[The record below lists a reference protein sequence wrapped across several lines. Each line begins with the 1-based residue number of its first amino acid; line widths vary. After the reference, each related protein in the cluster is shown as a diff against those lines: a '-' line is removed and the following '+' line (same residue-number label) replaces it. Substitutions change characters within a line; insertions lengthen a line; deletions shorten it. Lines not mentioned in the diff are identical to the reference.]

1 MRILLLSPYD
11 ATSHQYWRTGLV
23 KHFPQHDWT
32 VLTLPPRYFSWRI
45 RGNSLSWACSER
57 ERLEQDYD
65 ALIATSMTDLASL
78 RGFIPGLAR
87 IPTLLYF
94 HENQFAYPASKTK
107 VDSIEPQ
114 IITLYGAIAADRL
127 IFNSEFNRRTF
138 LSGVETLL
146 KRLPDHAPLTIVS
159 LLREKSEVLMV
170 PLEDSLWETNPEF
183 QKNNGAIQTSNSSPL
198 TITWN
203 HRWEYDKG
211 PEKLFAIVDEL
222 LTQSVNFKI
231 NVLGQQFRSSPA
243 IFTDLE
249 EKLRT
254 TRNGKHLGT
263 WGFIKDRARYFE
275 ILKQSDIVLSTAI
288 HDFQGL
294 SMLEAVAL
302 GCIPLAPDALVYPE
316 WFPAEYL
323 YSEDQRGH
331 TAVEKILKSIEDKK
345 NNKLPAAP
353 DVEFLSWQSLA
364 SRYATAIDST
374 LER

>member
-45 RGNSLSWACSER
+45 RGNSLSWTCSER
-57 ERLEQDYD
+57 ERLEQNYD
-65 ALIATSMTDLASL
+65 VLIATSMTDLASL

-107 VDSIEPQ
+107 VESIEPQ
-114 IITLYGAIAADRL
+114 IVTLYGAIAADRL
-127 IFNSEFNRRTF
+127 IFNSEFNRKTF
-138 LSGVETLL
+138 LSGVKTLL
-146 KRLPDHAPLTIVS
+146 KKLPDHAPLTIVS
-159 LLREKSEVLMV
+159 LLQKKSEVLMV
-170 PLEDSLWETNPEF
+170 PLEDCLWEIKHEAN
-183 QKNNGAIQTSNSSPL
+183 KTSSSSPL
-198 TITWN
+198 VITWN

-211 PEKLFAIVDEL
+211 PEKLLAVVDEL
-222 LTQSVNFKI
+222 LTRSVNFKI
-231 NVLGQQFRSSPA
+231 NILGQQFRSSPV
-243 IFTDLE
+243 IFNELE

-302 GCIPLAPDALVYPE
+302 GCIPLAPDTLVYPE

-331 TAVEKILKSIEDKK
+331 TAVDKILNWIEEKK
-345 NNKLPAAP
+345 NNKLPVAP
-353 DVEFLSWQSLA
+353 DVKFLSWQSLS
-364 SRYATAIDST
+364 SRYASAIDNT